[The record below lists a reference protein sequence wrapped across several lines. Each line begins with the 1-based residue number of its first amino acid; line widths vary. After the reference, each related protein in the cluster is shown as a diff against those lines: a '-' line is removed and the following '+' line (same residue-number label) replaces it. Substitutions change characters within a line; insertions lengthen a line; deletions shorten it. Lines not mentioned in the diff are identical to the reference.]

1 MFKGAKAR
9 VVILK
14 CKPGAHTRGEP
25 TREFSHSKRHP
36 PTCTIFL
43 NALEKKIYGYVLFSL
58 PYYNYEVPA
67 SPYVEENQQPSF

>member
-1 MFKGAKAR
+1 MKRLLIFKGAKAR

-43 NALEKKIYGYVLFSL
+43 NALEKKDIWICAVFFAIL
-58 PYYNYEVPA
+58 
-67 SPYVEENQQPSF
+67 